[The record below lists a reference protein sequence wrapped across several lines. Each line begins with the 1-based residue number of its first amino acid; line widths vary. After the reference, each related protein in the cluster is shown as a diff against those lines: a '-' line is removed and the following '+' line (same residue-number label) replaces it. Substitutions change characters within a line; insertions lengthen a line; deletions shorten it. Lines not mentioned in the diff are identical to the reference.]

1 MTAATMKRVGER
13 SMGGVHHNGGF
24 PHHSSFEPG
33 VQEKLRQS
41 VPRKRIGRPDDIARA
56 VLFFADP
63 ANDYLTGQLIYV
75 CGGRS
80 LASPSV

>member
-1 MTAATMKRVGER
+1 MTVNAIAPGIVRTPMFD
-13 SMGGVHHNGGF
+13 GF
-24 PHHSSFEPG
+24 TEE
-33 VQEKLRQS
+33 VREKLRGS
-41 VPRKRIGRPDDIARA
+41 VPRKRIGLPDDIARA

-80 LASPSV
+80 LSSPSV